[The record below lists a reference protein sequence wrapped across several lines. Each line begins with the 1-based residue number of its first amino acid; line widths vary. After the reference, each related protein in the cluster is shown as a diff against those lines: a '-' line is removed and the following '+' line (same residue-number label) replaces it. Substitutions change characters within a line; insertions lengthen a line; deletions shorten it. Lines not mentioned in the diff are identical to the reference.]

1 MSATYTAGFASPTT
15 EINIGWRS
23 STSAGFFDGIID
35 EVAIYDAALDAVS
48 ISQHYSNGLQ
58 NQGYCNEIQP
68 INVPTNLSAVLNPSD
83 TTNVIL
89 SWLNNS
95 DNELGFVIERKT
107 GDSLSIEL
115 FAVVDTVGA
124 DVTGYEDTSV
134 DDTTTYTY
142 RVYAFNA
149 DIVSDY
155 SNMAQVVTPV
165 PVELTSFFATLLNQG
180 VLLEWETASELNN
193 AGFNVQRSKDN
204 SKFFD
209 IAYIKG
215 QGTTT
220 NKSFYSYND
229 QSVSTGKY
237 SYRLKQIDL
246 DGSVTYSQVV
256 SVDLGMVNSFVL
268 EQNYPNP
275 FNPSTQIRFSI
286 PEVTNVKLIVSDA
299 LGREIALLVDG
310 KLNAGDYKID
320 FDADGIS
327 SGIYICIL
335 ITDTFKQSR
344 KMILMK

>member
-1 MSATYTAGFASPTT
+1 LSGK
-15 EINIGWRS
+15 
-23 STSAGFFDGIID
+23 
-35 EVAIYDAALDAVS
+35 L
-48 ISQHYSNGLQ
+48 HQ
-58 NQGYCNEIQP
+58 NLI
-68 INVPTNLSAVLNPSD
+68 
-83 TTNVIL
+83 
-89 SWLNNS
+89 
-95 DNELGFVIERKT
+95 
-107 GDSLSIEL
+107 
-115 FAVVDTVGA
+115 
-124 DVTGYEDTSV
+124 
-134 DDTTTYTY
+134 
-142 RVYAFNA
+142 
-149 DIVSDY
+149 
-155 SNMAQVVTPV
+155 
-165 PVELTSFFATLLNQG
+165 
-180 VLLEWETASELNN
+180 
-193 AGFNVQRSKDN
+193 QRSKDN